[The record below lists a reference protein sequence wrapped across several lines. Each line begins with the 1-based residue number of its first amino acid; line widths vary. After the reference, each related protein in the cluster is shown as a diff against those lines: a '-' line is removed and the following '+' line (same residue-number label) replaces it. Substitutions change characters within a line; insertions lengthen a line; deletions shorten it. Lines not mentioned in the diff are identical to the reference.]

1 MLNNALDGKRYFC
14 GMQIS
19 GYDLQV
25 YCEMKSMII
34 FAEETFTKELE
45 KQTNILDWMKR
56 IDIIP
61 EVAAQDRAFRAS
73 ALELLEGGLS
83 RS

>member
-1 MLNNALDGKRYFC
+1 
-14 GMQIS
+14 
-19 GYDLQV
+19 
-25 YCEMKSMII
+25 MII

-83 RS
+83 SS